1 MTDLIHELERSDR
14 RGRWSIAIAWLL
26 SIALLASSWVGL
38 FSFLAV
44 NAAADSWGDLDDKYL
59 PEIDA
64 TSLAFPDLSRT
75 SRVYAANGTLLAELH
90 DGRASEPI
98 QFEDMPDAMVYAMLA
113 AEDKTFFEHEGINFG
128 AIGKAFLDN
137 LTSDSQRGGSTITQQ
152 VVKKNFVGDEISY
165 KRKIKEAITA
175 IELERRYEKAQILE
189 FYLNSIYLGWN
200 AWGVQAAAQ
209 EYFDKDLSQ
218 LSVSEAAAIAVFAR
232 NPSFY
237 DARANEDRVIAR
249 RNDVIREMLESNF
262 ITEQIAAKATAAPLG
277 VVPYTKEIDIFEHVV
292 AEVKRQLLHSPEFA
306 FLGATSDERKIRI
319 FGCPADDVTCE
330 GGGGLDIYTTIDVY
344 LQKKATDL
352 LREWVPTP
360 DDPEVKAPTG
370 AIASVDT
377 ATGAVLVMASGLEF
391 EVEQFDLAV
400 QGQRNPGSS
409 FKPITLLAAL
419 ENGTSLRSLWNATSP
434 QEIECPYVCSANGNI
449 WTVRGGLSTPGLL
462 SLEEATYRSKNVVY
476 AQIAIETGPESIVD
490 AARRMG
496 ITSPLHPVPS
506 LTLGT
511 SAVTPLEMASAY
523 TTFAT
528 NGLRADS
535 FLVASIIS
543 RDGELDWDH
552 QTIHQQI
559 FNPALVAAAR
569 RPMTR
574 VPTGSGTAGGADLGT
589 GRPQAG
595 KTGTHQGNT
604 EAWFVGYVAQMSTS
618 VWIGFPDAQIPLK
631 NVTIN
636 GTELSSVFGGTVPA
650 PIWKAFME
658 YALRDEPVL
667 QFPPDPPGVSD
678 YFKVP
683 STEVP
688 DLSEF
693 PDLTI
698 DELEQLVL
706 TAHLLFVAE
715 ETDSTEPE
723 GTILEQ
729 DLEAGT
735 EVKHGETL
743 TVKISTGITPEYLLP
758 NMAGLTI
765 PEIEGIFATFTD
777 EFGINLSYVIVSLET
792 NRPERY
798 GRLITTDPEPGSP
811 VVDGQTITLFMG
823 IPEP

>member
-1 MTDLIHELERSDR
+1 MTDLIHDLERSDR

-44 NAAADSWGDLDDKYL
+44 NAAADSWVELDDKYL

-64 TSLAFPDLSRT
+64 TSLVFPDLSRT
-75 SRVYAANGTLLAELH
+75 SRVYAADGTLLAELH
-90 DGRASEPI
+90 DGKASVPI
-98 QFEDMPDAMVYAMLA
+98 QFEDIPDAMVYAMLA
-113 AEDKTFFEHEGINFG
+113 AEDKTFFEHEGINVG

-152 VVKKNFVGDEISY
+152 VVKKHFVGDEISY
-165 KRKIKEAITA
+165 ERKIKEAITA

-200 AWGVQAAAQ
+200 AWGVQAAAE
-209 EYFDKDLSQ
+209 EYFNKDLSQ

-237 DARANEDRVIAR
+237 DPRSNEDRVVAR
-249 RNDVIREMLESNF
+249 RDDVIREMLESDF
-262 ITEQIAAKATAAPLG
+262 ITQEVADSATAAPLG
-277 VVPYTKEIDIFEHVV
+277 VVPFTKEIGLFEHVV
-292 AEVKRQLLHSPEFA
+292 AEVKQQLLNSPEFD

-330 GGGGLDIYTTIDVY
+330 GGGGLDIYTTIDVG
-344 LQKKATDL
+344 LQQKATQL

-360 DDPEVKAPTG
+360 DDPEVDAPTG

-377 ATGAVLVMASGLEF
+377 ATGAVLVMASGLDF
-391 EVEQFDLAV
+391 EVEQFNIAV
-400 QGQRNPGSS
+400 QGRRNPGSS

-419 ENGTSLRSLWNATSP
+419 EQGTSLTSLWNSTSP
-434 QEIECPYVCSANGNI
+434 QNIECPYVCSSLGNI
-449 WTVRGGLSTPGLL
+449 WRVNGGRAGPLITLDL
-462 SLEEATYRSKNVVY
+462 ATYLSVNVVY
-476 AQIAIETGPESIVD
+476 AQVAVQTGPENIVD

-496 ITSPLHPVPS
+496 ITSPLKAVPA
-506 LTLGT
+506 LALGG

-528 NGLRADS
+528 NGLRPDS
-535 FLVASIIS
+535 FLVASITS
-543 RDGELDWDH
+543 RDGRLDWDY
-552 QTIHQQI
+552 QTFHQQV
-559 FNPALVAAAR
+559 FDPALIAAAR
-569 RPMTR
+569 RPMIK
-574 VPTGSGTAGGADLGT
+574 VPNQGT
-589 GRPQAG
+589 GTNAKLDPSRPQAG
-595 KTGTHQGNT
+595 KTGTHQDYT
-604 EAWFVGYVAQMSTS
+604 EAWFVGYVPQISTS
-618 VWIGFPDAQIPLK
+618 VWIGFPDAQIEMK
-631 NVTIN
+631 NITIHGKEYRTVT
-636 GTELSSVFGGTVPA
+636 GGSVPA
-650 PIWKAFME
+650 LIWKDFME
-658 YALRDEPVL
+658 YALADVPVL
-667 QFPPDPPGVSD
+667 PFPPDPPGVSD

-683 STEVP
+683 TTEVP

-698 DELEQLVL
+698 EELEQLVL
-706 TAHLLFVAE
+706 TNHLLFVAE

-729 DLEAGT
+729 DLEPGT
-735 EVKHGETL
+735 EVRHGETL

-758 NMAGLTI
+758 GMAGLTI
-765 PEIEGIFATFTD
+765 SEIEGIFATFAD
-777 EFGINLSYVIVSLET
+777 EFGINLSYVIVNLET

-811 VVDGQTITLFMG
+811 VIDGQTITLFMG
-823 IPEP
+823 IPEA